1 MGDFVVIFG
10 VVDNCLSGRDVG
22 DRTFRIRARRPVDP
36 QRAKGLDSAAG
47 VGGGICRLMSG
58 QNARAQRPI
67 GPSSHLVRTRQIVLS
82 TARDSAWNNLARG
95 SPGKTASGPAPVTLG
110 DVNTREESSTNRHAS
125 RPGTSL
131 RSAAS
136 VWTMRVD
143 CSTGQVIASAKIGQ
157 SRGRTRQEISPLS
170 VSSMALTAIPA
181 IAPSGKSLTPQ
192 ASSGALRWLSVT
204 SSRTFPVSMPAR
216 RGPHR
221 VRAASVL
228 APSQRP
234 LGGPPDVIPLTM
246 GALDQGHLDCVLEP
260 ARNWKGRDRVGTMG
274 ECGMGMIRSA

>member
-1 MGDFVVIFG
+1 
-10 VVDNCLSGRDVG
+10 
-22 DRTFRIRARRPVDP
+22 
-36 QRAKGLDSAAG
+36 
-47 VGGGICRLMSG
+47 
-58 QNARAQRPI
+58 
-67 GPSSHLVRTRQIVLS
+67 
-82 TARDSAWNNLARG
+82 
-95 SPGKTASGPAPVTLG
+95 
-110 DVNTREESSTNRHAS
+110 
-125 RPGTSL
+125 
-131 RSAAS
+131 
-136 VWTMRVD
+136 
-143 CSTGQVIASAKIGQ
+143 
-157 SRGRTRQEISPLS
+157 
-170 VSSMALTAIPA
+170 
-181 IAPSGKSLTPQ
+181 
-192 ASSGALRWLSVT
+192 VT